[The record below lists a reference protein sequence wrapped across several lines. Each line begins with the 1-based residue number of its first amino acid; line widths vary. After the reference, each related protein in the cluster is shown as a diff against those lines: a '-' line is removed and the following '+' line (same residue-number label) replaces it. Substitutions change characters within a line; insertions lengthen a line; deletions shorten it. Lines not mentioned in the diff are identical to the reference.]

1 MLTLQ
6 VNLLEYR
13 VTSFGEKV
21 WLDNIALYLIQAE
34 ILVQCLANM
43 GLLCVPLM
51 LQSSGY
57 LTGPLTPL
65 ETLSWGLW
73 AISLGW
79 EHLADSQ
86 KLNFARF
93 PKTWQSIFCFDG
105 LMKNALIMN
114 WMRELS
120 VKRKRQSWERDKTEL
135 RELIRWETGWRL
147 MRELRETSLNTAPQN
162 HTQTDPRTDRQ
173 GYFPSSCRS

>member
-1 MLTLQ
+1 MFFLISDTFLRRCSFFLLLF
-6 VNLLEYR
+6 VILLYNLE
-13 VTSFGEKV
+13 SK
-21 WLDNIALYLIQAE
+21 QAGPPPYPS
-34 ILVQCLANM
+34 ANHGYAPAFAPVSAYGCESVPGSAHDFVM
-43 GLLCVPLM
+43 LLCVPLM

-93 PKTWQSIFCFDG
+93 PETRRSIFGSDG
-105 LMKNALIMN
+105 RMKNALIM
-114 WMRELS
+114 
-120 VKRKRQSWERDKTEL
+120 K
-135 RELIRWETGWRL
+135 
-147 MRELRETSLNTAPQN
+147 
-162 HTQTDPRTDRQ
+162 
-173 GYFPSSCRS
+173 